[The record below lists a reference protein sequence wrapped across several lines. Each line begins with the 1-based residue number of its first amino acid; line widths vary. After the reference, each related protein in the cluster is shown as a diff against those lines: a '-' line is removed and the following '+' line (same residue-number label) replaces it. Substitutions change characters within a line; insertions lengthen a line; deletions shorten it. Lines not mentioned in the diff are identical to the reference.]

1 MKIDFNIPEKLNS
14 YAQVVTDIAMVAQ
27 HLIDKRDY
35 FDYDSWALSGAIGD
49 WAKDFEEAWQT
60 LGMSDDYDADYCEMV
75 DTYARRKLEAFFENV
90 PCMKHEPKTEMKNG
104 TGVWLR
110 LGVHLDI
117 NDEQANLL
125 MAGCGIGKTIIR
137 QAIQNGD
144 FKLDGDTYIPGYM
157 VDAYNRIHGT
167 EYLCDDINY
176 EF

>member
-27 HLIDKRDY
+27 HLIDKRGY
-35 FDYDSWALSGAIGD
+35 FDYDSTALSGAIGD

-60 LGMSDDYDADYCEMV
+60 LGMNDDYSVDYFEMV

-90 PCMKHEPKTEMKNG
+90 PCMNHEPKTEFKNG
-104 TGVWLR
+104 AKVWLR
-110 LGVHLDI
+110 LGVTLDVT
-117 NDEQANLL
+117 EAQANLL

-144 FKLDGDTYIPGYM
+144 FKLDGNTYIPG
-157 VDAYNRIHGT
+157 VT
-167 EYLCDDINY
+167 DDIYY